1 MATFCFF
8 GGILGTCCCALCSRK
23 CKKDSEEKDEI
34 RANKVLDG
42 SLLYRKND
50 WWVESGGPPV
60 TNGGRIM
67 NQLDIGEGN
76 GDPIDAT

>member
-1 MATFCFF
+1 MRILELRAFSQNKQKFF
-8 GGILGTCCCALCSRK
+8 DFR
-23 CKKDSEEKDEI
+23 
-34 RANKVLDG
+34 
-42 SLLYRKND
+42 RKND